1 MGPGV
6 FIAAMY
12 YCHAA
17 THHADVL
24 HFGPVTTM
32 RAVHRRLGSDDASV
46 ESRRSGNHVLV
57 DDDDVLA
64 VFRHAFDCARSG
76 DASWLQSFFE
86 AGGSVDLTNDKGDTL
101 LILAAYHVQPG
112 AVSTLLTLGAA
123 VDRVNDNGQ
132 TALAAAVFRRSTPI
146 VRMLLE
152 AGADP
157 AAGARSAHAIAH
169 YFELD
174 DMAAML
180 TEPQPG

>member
-1 MGPGV
+1 M
-6 FIAAMY
+6 
-12 YCHAA
+12 
-17 THHADVL
+17 
-24 HFGPVTTM
+24 
-32 RAVHRRLGSDDASV
+32 
-46 ESRRSGNHVLV
+46 LV

-132 TALAAAVFRRSTPI
+132 TALAAAVFRRSTSI
-146 VRMLLE
+146 VRMLVE

-157 AAGARSAHAIAH
+157 AAGGSIGTRNCPVLRVGRHGSDADRAPAGVA
-169 YFELD
+169 LLLGPGLGCP
-174 DMAAML
+174 L
-180 TEPQPG
+180 TSRLVGD